1 MPSTE
6 SKTKT
11 KPSSSE
17 ATTDESKT
25 KPDSSVATTDP
36 STMIASFWT
45 QWLEQSSR
53 GTQALLE
60 VMQGAGDPQQLQRR
74 WLDAM
79 SRSLDDF
86 MRTPTFLQLV
96 GNNLKAVTDMKGMQD
111 QVIQDT
117 ARHFGMPLAADITGL
132 FERLHSTEQNII
144 NRLQAIEERL
154 KAIETKH

>member
-6 SKTKT
+6 TKT
-11 KPSSSE
+11 MPNSS
-17 ATTDESKT
+17 A
-25 KPDSSVATTDP
+25 AADP
-36 STMIASFWT
+36 STMVASFWS

-53 GTQALLE
+53 GTQALL
-60 VMQGAGDPQQLQRR
+60 VAMQTAGDPQQFQRR
-74 WLDAM
+74 WLEAV

-86 MRTPTFLQLV
+86 MRTPTFLELLK
-96 GNNLKAVTDMKGMQD
+96 NNLKAVTDLKGMQD
-111 QVIQDT
+111 QVVQDT
-117 ARHFGMPLAADITGL
+117 ARHFGLPLAADITGL

>member
-6 SKTKT
+6 SKTE
-11 KPSSSE
+11 PNSS
-17 ATTDESKT
+17 A
-25 KPDSSVATTDP
+25 ATTDP
-36 STMIASFWT
+36 SLLIASFWT

-60 VMQGAGDPQQLQRR
+60 VMQGTGDPQQLQRR
-74 WLDAM
+74 WLDAI

-86 MRTPTFLQLV
+86 MRTPTFMQLV
-96 GNNLKAVTDMKGMQD
+96 GNNLKAVTDLKGMQD

-132 FERLHSTEQNII
+132 FERLHSTEQNIV
-144 NRLQAIEERL
+144 NRLLAIEERL

>member
-6 SKTKT
+6 SKTE
-11 KPSSSE
+11 PNF
-17 ATTDESKT
+17 
-25 KPDSSVATTDP
+25 SVVTTDP

-96 GNNLKAVTDMKGMQD
+96 GNNLKAVTDLKGMQD

-132 FERLHSTEQNII
+132 FERLHSTEQNIV

>member
-6 SKTKT
+6 SKTK
-11 KPSSSE
+11 PNSS
-17 ATTDESKT
+17 A
-25 KPDSSVATTDP
+25 AADP
-36 STMIASFWT
+36 STMMASFWA

-60 VMQGAGDPQQLQRR
+60 AMQGAGDPQQLQRR
-74 WLDAM
+74 WLDAV

-86 MRTPTFLQLV
+86 MRTPTFLELL
-96 GNNLKAVTDMKGMQD
+96 GNNLKAITDLKGMQD

-117 ARHFGMPLAADITGL
+117 ARQFGLPLAADITGL
-132 FERLHSTEQNII
+132 FERLHSTEQNIL
-144 NRLQAIEERL
+144 NRLIAIEERL

>member
-6 SKTKT
+6 SK
-11 KPSSSE
+11 PNSG
-17 ATTDESKT
+17 
-25 KPDSSVATTDP
+25 VAADP

-45 QWLEQSSR
+45 QWLEQSTR

-60 VMQGAGDPQQLQRR
+60 AMQVAGDPQQLQRH
-74 WLDAM
+74 WLDAV

-86 MRTPTFLQLV
+86 MRTPTFLQLL
-96 GNNLKAVTDMKGMQD
+96 GNNLKAITDLKGMQD
-111 QVIQDT
+111 QAIQDT
-117 ARHFGMPLAADITGL
+117 ARHFGLPLAADITGL

>member
-1 MPSTE
+1 MPTTTE
-6 SKTKT
+6 SK
-11 KPSSSE
+11 PN
-17 ATTDESKT
+17 
-25 KPDSSVATTDP
+25 PNLSVVTDP

-60 VMQGAGDPQQLQRR
+60 AMQDAGDPQQFQRH
-74 WLDAM
+74 WLDAV

-86 MRTPTFLQLV
+86 MRTPTFLELLR
-96 GNNLKAVTDMKGMQD
+96 NNLKAVTDLKGMQD
-111 QVIQDT
+111 KAIQDT
-117 ARHFGMPLAADITGL
+117 ARYFGLPLTADITGL

-154 KAIETKH
+154 KASETKH

>member
-6 SKTKT
+6 SKTM
-11 KPSSSE
+11 PNSS
-17 ATTDESKT
+17 AA
-25 KPDSSVATTDP
+25 PDP
-36 STMIASFWT
+36 STMVASFWT

-60 VMQGAGDPQQLQRR
+60 AMQAAGDPQQLQRH
-74 WLDAM
+74 WLDAV

-86 MRTPTFLQLV
+86 MRTPTFLELL
-96 GNNLKAVTDMKGMQD
+96 GNNLKAITDLKGMQD

-117 ARHFGMPLAADITGL
+117 ARHFGLPLAADITGL
-132 FERLHSTEQNII
+132 FERLNSTEQNIV
-144 NRLQAIEERL
+144 NRLKAIEDRL